1 MMGALSGLKA
11 LATPTVICDLGLF
24 RVTLTR
30 RFYGAHL
37 ALFASKT
44 LFQIRHPDDQKRH
57 SDLALYR

>member
-1 MMGALSGLKA
+1 MGAFSGLKA
-11 LATPTVICDLGLF
+11 LATPNVIDDLCPF
-24 RVTLTR
+24 RAYLTG

-57 SDLALYR
+57 PK